1 MDNLRLSV
9 GTLFANRFQIERVAG
24 SGGMGVVYQARD
36 HYSGKPVALKLLHDG
51 AAGPDGEERFV
62 REAQLLS
69 ELHHQN
75 IVAYI
80 AHGQTAAGQRFL
92 AMEWLEGQD
101 LAQRL
106 RQRPLSLDEALLVMR
121 RAAEGLSV
129 AHQRGIIHRDLKPTN
144 LFLPAGE
151 VDRLKLLDFGI
162 ARRMLTSRV
171 MTRTGMVVGSPEYM
185 APEQARG
192 ARELS
197 AAADIFSLG
206 CVLYECLTGEPPF
219 VAEHIAAVLVRI
231 LFEEPIDIAQR
242 LPGLPAS
249 VAALLR
255 DMLQKDPARRVADAV
270 ALLRRLTELGDTLAQ
285 MLSQTLAAPQAAAQA
300 FGENEQVLFSLV
312 VAVECVPQAALALTE
327 PASEPALAMTQRAA
341 ILSAIRALGAR
352 ADSLVDGSIVATMPQ
367 TGSARDQVTM
377 AIRIARLIQERWSGA
392 AVSVTTGRGTTQGA
406 TPVGD
411 VADRAMQLLY
421 CNRHGHPAD
430 PGASIS
436 GVWLDE
442 LSTLLLGPGFTII
455 RLAQGDL
462 VIGEAREVDESRPL
476 LGKPT
481 PCVGRDAEL
490 SHLEAQL
497 SSCIAESEARAIL
510 VTAPPGVGKSRLRHE
525 FLRRV
530 EQRSE
535 SITVLLGRGDL
546 MSAGA
551 PLGVLEQAVR
561 RLCGLLGGESLQVQQ
576 QRLQERIGQHGATAA
591 DKERLTFFVGELSNI
606 QLPAGGRPALMA
618 ARQDPKIMLP
628 QMRQAF
634 IDWLRAECRA
644 APVLL
649 ILDDLQWGDALSVGL
664 IDETLRELRQERL
677 LVLALGRP
685 EMSETFPKLW
695 QSHGPLALHL
705 KGLSKKAGE
714 RLVHHALGTQ
724 LPPALTARLVDQS
737 GGNALFLEEL
747 IRSAAEGRSDELPE
761 TVVAML
767 QARIG
772 RLDVG
777 ARRAILAASVYGQSF
792 WLGGVA
798 ALLGPA
804 AAPGEFEPYLARLLE
819 NELIEPRAVS
829 SLPGHREY
837 GFRHALVRE
846 AAYALLGGADR
857 ETGHRLAGGFL
868 EAAGLVDP
876 STFAEH
882 FALGGALARAAR
894 AFLGAAAF
902 AIRRND
908 FQSAL
913 AFAERAEALGV
924 PEECRVELHTHRGKA
939 YAAIA
944 KWELARAEFQTAVTH
959 TGPQANDRRAELL
972 TQLTVAAYWALDIKA
987 ARLHALDALALA
999 DLLGRDDLAASIMSL
1014 QGMISTAEGDVLGG
1028 LECFRL
1034 ANQRAG
1040 EQKIVALQPTL
1051 CYWLGWIDQ
1060 ACRDGLRVVE
1070 IAREIRDV
1078 TTLMMSLPCLGLSLA
1093 ACDRYAEAVEVFAE
1107 ARRIGSQHKI
1117 TALLSRAISM
1127 ETGWHID
1134 VFDYQGAEAI
1144 ANEAYDLAAS
1154 AQYVPPMV
1162 SASLDRLFLAL
1173 HRGEIEHVKAHLDP
1187 LRLLIEKAA
1196 GWHEWIWNLRLT
1208 VLRAT
1213 LALARGEFQEALR
1226 LLPNVIHQAPQRR
1239 RIKYQ
1244 IIGLLLQGQARIGLG
1259 QRDSAL
1265 RDLGDALRLAAQT
1278 ANQSLWLRVV
1288 AERLTLEE
1296 DAELRSQALVRI
1308 DALRAALPMTI
1319 MRQAF
1324 EESDTVRRL
1333 SR

>member
-270 ALLRRLTELGDTLAQ
+270 ALLRRLTELGDTPAQ

-300 FGENEQVLFSLV
+300 FGEHEQVLFSLV
-312 VAVECVPQAALALTE
+312 VAVECVPQAALALT
-327 PASEPALAMTQRAA
+327 EPALAMTQRAA

-352 ADSLVDGSIVATMPQ
+352 ADSLVDGSVVATMPQ

-551 PLGVLEQAVR
+551 PLGVLEQA
-561 RLCGLLGGESLQVQQ
+561 
-576 QRLQERIGQHGATAA
+576 
-591 DKERLTFFVGELSNI
+591 
-606 QLPAGGRPALMA
+606 
-618 ARQDPKIMLP
+618 
-628 QMRQAF
+628 
-634 IDWLRAECRA
+634 
-644 APVLL
+644 
-649 ILDDLQWGDALSVGL
+649 
-664 IDETLRELRQERL
+664 
-677 LVLALGRP
+677 
-685 EMSETFPKLW
+685 
-695 QSHGPLALHL
+695 
-705 KGLSKKAGE
+705 
-714 RLVHHALGTQ
+714 
-724 LPPALTARLVDQS
+724 
-737 GGNALFLEEL
+737 
-747 IRSAAEGRSDELPE
+747 
-761 TVVAML
+761 
-767 QARIG
+767 
-772 RLDVG
+772 
-777 ARRAILAASVYGQSF
+777 
-792 WLGGVA
+792 
-798 ALLGPA
+798 
-804 AAPGEFEPYLARLLE
+804 
-819 NELIEPRAVS
+819 
-829 SLPGHREY
+829 
-837 GFRHALVRE
+837 
-846 AAYALLGGADR
+846 
-857 ETGHRLAGGFL
+857 
-868 EAAGLVDP
+868 
-876 STFAEH
+876 
-882 FALGGALARAAR
+882 
-894 AFLGAAAF
+894 
-902 AIRRND
+902 
-908 FQSAL
+908 
-913 AFAERAEALGV
+913 
-924 PEECRVELHTHRGKA
+924 
-939 YAAIA
+939 
-944 KWELARAEFQTAVTH
+944 
-959 TGPQANDRRAELL
+959 
-972 TQLTVAAYWALDIKA
+972 
-987 ARLHALDALALA
+987 
-999 DLLGRDDLAASIMSL
+999 
-1014 QGMISTAEGDVLGG
+1014 
-1028 LECFRL
+1028 
-1034 ANQRAG
+1034 
-1040 EQKIVALQPTL
+1040 
-1051 CYWLGWIDQ
+1051 
-1060 ACRDGLRVVE
+1060 
-1070 IAREIRDV
+1070 
-1078 TTLMMSLPCLGLSLA
+1078 
-1093 ACDRYAEAVEVFAE
+1093 
-1107 ARRIGSQHKI
+1107 
-1117 TALLSRAISM
+1117 
-1127 ETGWHID
+1127 
-1134 VFDYQGAEAI
+1134 
-1144 ANEAYDLAAS
+1144 
-1154 AQYVPPMV
+1154 
-1162 SASLDRLFLAL
+1162 
-1173 HRGEIEHVKAHLDP
+1173 
-1187 LRLLIEKAA
+1187 
-1196 GWHEWIWNLRLT
+1196 
-1208 VLRAT
+1208 
-1213 LALARGEFQEALR
+1213 
-1226 LLPNVIHQAPQRR
+1226 
-1239 RIKYQ
+1239 
-1244 IIGLLLQGQARIGLG
+1244 
-1259 QRDSAL
+1259 
-1265 RDLGDALRLAAQT
+1265 
-1278 ANQSLWLRVV
+1278 
-1288 AERLTLEE
+1288 E

-1333 SR
+1333 SL